1 MVEVLVSGY
10 RYFLTIACSE
20 PGDYVLF
27 SCGTF
32 TAAWSLMHFVRCR
45 SHITHMSWAKFAI
58 EALLRGETVQIRPRG
73 HSMRGKVNDGD
84 LVTLEPCDPTALQ
97 PDDIVLVKVRGR
109 DYLHLIKAMN
119 GGRFQIGNNRGH
131 INGWVGHNCI
141 YGRATKVE
149 R

>member
-1 MVEVLVSGY
+1 MSCLVPSFTWAGVGSAVERS
-10 RYFLTIACSE
+10 THE
-20 PGDYVLF
+20 
-27 SCGTF
+27 TF
-32 TAAWSLMHFVRCR
+32 DGVAEAWFISRL
-45 SHITHMSWAKFAI
+45 SHVTHMSWAKFAI
-58 EALLRGETVQIRPRG
+58 EGLQQGKTVQIRPRG

-84 LVTLEPCDPTALQ
+84 LVTLEPCDPATLQ

-109 DYLHLIKAMN
+109 DYLHLVKAVN

-141 YGRATKVE
+141 YGRATKIE